1 LRRGFTLVGTLITI
15 AIIAVLAV
23 FVVRYVSGGGGVD
36 AGGRKVPTPTQRAR
50 ITAGNEYIS
59 QIQQAITM
67 YKIDHDDQ
75 LPPTLSDL
83 KPYGVTD
90 QMIVDP
96 NTKAPL
102 SYDPATGI
110 VSQTAGYTSTPT
122 P

>member
-1 LRRGFTLVGTLITI
+1 MRRGFSLVGTLLTI
-15 AIIAVLAV
+15 ATIAVLAV
-23 FVVRYVSGGGGVD
+23 FVVRYVSGGGRVD
-36 AGGRKVPTPTQRAR
+36 KAGRKVPTPMQRAS

-67 YKIDHDDQ
+67 YKMDHDEQ
-75 LPPTLSDL
+75 FPHNLVDL
-83 KPYGVTD
+83 KAYGITD

-102 SYDPATGI
+102 SYDPATGVVSQSVSI
-110 VSQTAGYTSTPT
+110 VSTPN

>member
-1 LRRGFTLVGTLITI
+1 MRRGFTLVGTLITI
-15 AIIAVLAV
+15 AILAVLAV

-59 QIQQAITM
+59 QIQQAIFM
-67 YKIDHDDQ
+67 YKMDHDEQ
-75 LPPTLSDL
+75 LPPTLGDL
-83 KPYGVTD
+83 KPYGVTP

-96 NTKAPL
+96 NTKTPL
-102 SYDPATGI
+102 NYDSTTGI
-110 VSQTAGYTSTPT
+110 VSQSAGFISTPN

>member
-102 SYDPATGI
+102 NYDPATGN
-110 VSQTAGYTSTPT
+110 VSQSAGFVSTPT

>member
-1 LRRGFTLVGTLITI
+1 MRRGFTLVGTLITI

-50 ITAGNEYIS
+50 SSAGNEYIS

-67 YKIDHDDQ
+67 YKMDHDEQ
-75 LPPTLSDL
+75 LPPSLSDL

-90 QMIVDP
+90 QMIIDP
-96 NTKAPL
+96 NTKTPL
-102 SYDPATGI
+102 NYDSSTGI
-110 VSQTAGYTSTPT
+110 VSQSSGFISSPN

>member
-1 LRRGFTLVGTLITI
+1 MRRGFSLVGTLLTI

-36 AGGRKVPTPTQRAR
+36 KAGRKVPTPTQRAR

-67 YKIDHDDQ
+67 YKMDHDEQ
-75 LPPTLSDL
+75 FPPTLSDL

-96 NTKAPL
+96 NTKTRL
-102 SYDPATGI
+102 NYDSTTGI
-110 VSQTAGYTSTPT
+110 VSQSAGFISTPN

>member
-67 YKIDHDDQ
+67 YKIDHYDQ

-102 SYDPATGI
+102 NYDPATGN
-110 VSQTAGYTSTPT
+110 VSQSAGFVSTPT

>member
-50 ITAGNEYIS
+50 IAAGNEYIS

-102 SYDPATGI
+102 NYDPATGN
-110 VSQTAGYTSTPT
+110 VSLSAGFVSTPT

>member
-1 LRRGFTLVGTLITI
+1 LKRGFTLVGTLIVI
-15 AIIAVLAV
+15 AIMAVLAV

-36 AGGRKVPTPTQRAR
+36 SAGRKVATPTQRAR

-67 YKIDHDDQ
+67 YKMDHDDQ
-75 LPPTLSDL
+75 LPATLAEL
-83 KPYGVTD
+83 KPYGVTE

-102 SYDPATGI
+102 NYDAATGI
-110 VSQTAGYTSTPT
+110 VSQSAGFISTTNP
-122 P
+122 

>member
-1 LRRGFTLVGTLITI
+1 LKRGFTLVGTLITI
-15 AIIAVLAV
+15 AIIAVLAI

-50 ITAGNEYIS
+50 IAAGNEYIS

-75 LPPTLSDL
+75 LPPALSDL
-83 KPYGVTD
+83 KSYGVTD

-102 SYDPATGI
+102 NYDPATGI
-110 VSQTAGYTSTPT
+110 VSQTAGFVTTPT

>member
-1 LRRGFTLVGTLITI
+1 MRRGFSLVGTLLTI

-36 AGGRKVPTPTQRAR
+36 QAGRKVPTPTQRAR

-67 YKIDHDDQ
+67 YKMDHDEQ
-75 LPPTLSDL
+75 FPASLGDL

-102 SYDPATGI
+102 NYDPATGV
-110 VSQTAGYTSTPT
+110 VSQSAGFISTPN